1 MTKIFKCPICL
12 NSKNCQSESS
22 CLCDNC
28 RCLIN
33 LKVKRRESFR
43 PFAPVVLKEYQ
54 NEWFESDYFNSY
66 MCSVAEVKKNK
77 KVLVPAI
84 THIDNTARVQSTNE
98 EINKKLSL
106 LLKEFYNIT
115 KVPILL
121 NTSFNENEPIVRK
134 PSEAL
139 DCIIRTDID
148 FLIIGNYLVNK
159 IKK

>member
-1 MTKIFKCPICL
+1 
-12 NSKNCQSESS
+12 
-22 CLCDNC
+22 
-28 RCLIN
+28 
-33 LKVKRRESFR
+33 
-43 PFAPVVLKEYQ
+43 
-54 NEWFESDYFNSY
+54 